1 MMAEREGS
9 DFVFSIIISE
19 FNKFEFPSRSLLLP
33 LCNCRR
39 IEENNL

>member
-9 DFVFSIIISE
+9 DFVLVLLFVNLISL
-19 FNKFEFPSRSLLLP
+19 NFPPRSRLLP
-33 LCNCRR
+33 LCNCGR